1 MFEQEFREFEEL
13 QKLKGDYGKVE
24 RRVYACELT
33 IELRADPLQESNPEK
48 ASPMIYG
55 HASVFNTPADL
66 GYFTETVKPG
76 AFKRTIAEDDIRAL
90 FNHNPD
96 YVLGR
101 NTASTL
107 TLRED
112 YKGLKIE
119 IDPPDTQVSRDLQ
132 VSIKR
137 KDITQAS
144 IGFYARGYTLRKDD
158 SGAWFRDLTDI
169 QLFDVSPVTFPA
181 FTATDM
187 NVRSAR
193 EIAATFRERPPED
206 LKPADEAWKQ
216 AHEHRRRM
224 LQLVRD

>member
-1 MFEQEFREFEEL
+1 MPTEQELREEIERAG
-13 QKLKGDYGKVE
+13 KLE
-24 RRVYACELT
+24 RRVYDFGLHLE
-33 IELRADPLQESNPEK
+33 ERADPVQDSNMTK
-48 ASPMIYG
+48 GGPMISG
-55 HASVFNTPADL
+55 HASVFNVPVDL

-76 AFKRTIAEDDIRAL
+76 AFKRTIVEDDIRAL

-101 NTASTL
+101 NTAGTL
-107 TLRED
+107 DLRE
-112 YKGLKIE
+112 
-119 IDPPDTQVSRDLQ
+119 VQ

-158 SGAWFRDLTDI
+158 QGVWYRDLTDI
-169 QLFDVSPVTFPA
+169 MLYDVSPVTFPA

-187 NVRSAR
+187 NVRSAQQ
-193 EIAATFRERPPED
+193 IAATFRERPPED
-206 LKPADEAWKQ
+206 LKPAEETWKREL
-216 AHEHRRRM
+216 EHRRRM

>member
-1 MFEQEFREFEEL
+1 MPTEQELREEIERAG
-13 QKLKGDYGKVE
+13 KLE
-24 RRVYACELT
+24 RRVYDFGLHLE
-33 IELRADPLQESNPEK
+33 ERADPVQDSNMTK
-48 ASPMIYG
+48 GGPMISG
-55 HASVFNTPADL
+55 HASVFNVPVDL

-76 AFKRTIAEDDIRAL
+76 AFKRTIVEDDIRAL

-101 NTASTL
+101 NTAGTL
-107 TLRED
+107 DLRED
-112 YKGLKIE
+112 YKGLKVDIE
-119 IDPPDTQVSRDLQ
+119 PPDTQMARDLQ

-158 SGAWFRDLTDI
+158 QGVWYRDLTDI
-169 QLFDVSPVTFPA
+169 MLYDVSPVTFPA

-187 NVRSAR
+187 NVRSAQQ
-193 EIAATFRERPPED
+193 IAATFRERPPED
-206 LKPADEAWKQ
+206 LKPAEETWKREL
-216 AHEHRRRM
+216 EHRRRM